1 VRPVALATRRSDGA
15 SRPAD
20 LLLDG
25 LALAVTDGYAAAAP
39 VLRRAVSAVREA
51 ARDEQIRWLWLACR
65 AAVSLWDDEAW
76 DALSAL
82 HLRIV
87 RDAGA
92 LSELPVALSTRI
104 AVAVNLGDLSGAA
117 SLSDEQ
123 RAVSEAMGSHLVSY
137 GALLTSAWR
146 GDERTFTELAPPT
159 TVTAWWRTVLFN
171 GLGRFEAALEA
182 GGAGDPERMVST
194 WVLPELIE
202 AAAKSGDIDRA
213 ADALERF
220 TAIAQ
225 ASGSDWALG
234 MLARSRALVSGD
246 EAFFV
251 EALERLGRTR
261 IRAQLART
269 HLLYGEFLR
278 GEAGRGADA
287 REQLRTAFSMLSDM
301 GIDGFAARSGE
312 TAPRGSQAGGE
323 LTAQEAQIARLAREG
338 LSNPEIGA
346 RLFISPRTVE
356 YHLHKVFS
364 KLGIRSR
371 AELPAMPRPVAN
383 TPVSRLV

>member
-1 VRPVALATRRSDGA
+1 
-15 SRPAD
+15 
-20 LLLDG
+20 
-25 LALAVTDGYAAAAP
+25 
-39 VLRRAVSAVREA
+39 VREA

-82 HLRIV
+82 HIQIV

-117 SLSDEQ
+117 SLADEQ

-146 GDERTFTELAPPT
+146 GDERTFTELATPAART
-159 TVTAWWRTVLFN
+159 TVTGWWRTVLFN
-171 GLGRFEAALEA
+171 GLGRFEEALDA
-182 GGAGDPERMVST
+182 GGSGDPERMAST

-261 IRAQLART
+261 IRAQLARA

-278 GEAGRGADA
+278 GEPGRGADA

-383 TPVSRLV
+383 APVSRLV